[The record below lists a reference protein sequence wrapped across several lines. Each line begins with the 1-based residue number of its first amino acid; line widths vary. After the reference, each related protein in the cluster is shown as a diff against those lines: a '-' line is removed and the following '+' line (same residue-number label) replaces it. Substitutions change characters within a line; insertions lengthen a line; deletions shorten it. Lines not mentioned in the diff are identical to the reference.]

1 MVARL
6 RDLLANEEMD
16 DRDRIEAQ
24 EALDTLT
31 ATAQSVSDDQRE
43 QAVGKLKSLASAG
56 WWKLAAPVLTSLVS
70 AELQRHFGL
79 PPS

>member
-56 WWKLAAPVLTSLVS
+56 
-70 AELQRHFGL
+70 
-79 PPS
+79 